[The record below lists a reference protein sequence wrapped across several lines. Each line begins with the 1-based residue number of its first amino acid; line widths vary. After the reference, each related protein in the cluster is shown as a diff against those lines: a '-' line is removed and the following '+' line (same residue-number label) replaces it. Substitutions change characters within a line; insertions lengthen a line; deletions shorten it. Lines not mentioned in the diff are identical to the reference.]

1 VGIALLA
8 VGLLSATVARAQVN
22 QLANP
27 GSKPTGP
34 HWATKPVRMPLMG
47 PQPDETLRREVAS
60 SSGFTL
66 IELLVV
72 IAIIA
77 ILAAMLLPAL
87 AKAKVK
93 AQAAKCLSNNRQIG
107 LAMIMYA
114 ADNND
119 YLPPLSTGAFPP
131 AATDLWY
138 FQLLSN
144 GKYITSD
151 TVSNNVWRCPAVQ
164 DADLISGLFYGI
176 KLEGYGPM
184 EGDPG
189 DLSANAAGIL
199 RFSVVGGQPMG
210 SRKLGSL
217 TRPSQ
222 LWLFGDVGL
231 PKSIA
236 DQQLNRFPTSGYAT
250 EFTTRQPVP
259 GLGPNQGWVTAPPP
273 NKQAACRHAQRA
285 TFVSCDGHS
294 ESAKWADLATD
305 VHDVFAVYSY

>member
-1 VGIALLA
+1 MSLALM
-8 VGLLSATVARAQVN
+8 R
-22 QLANP
+22 
-27 GSKPTGP
+27 
-34 HWATKPVRMPLMG
+34 
-47 PQPDETLRREVAS
+47 PQPNEAPRREVPFL
-60 SSGFTL
+60 SGFTL

-87 AKAKVK
+87 AKAKAK
-93 AQAAKCLSNNRQIG
+93 AQAIKCLSNNRQIG
-107 LAMIMYA
+107 LAMILYA
-114 ADNND
+114 GDSND
-119 YLPPLSTGAFPP
+119 YPPPLATGAFPP
-131 AATDLWY
+131 NPATDLWY

-151 TVSNNVWRCPAVQ
+151 TVSNNVWRCPVVQ
-164 DADLISGLFYGI
+164 EADLIGGLFYGI

-184 EGDPG
+184 EGNPG
-189 DLSANAAGIL
+189 NFAGNAAGIL
-199 RFSVVGGQPMG
+199 RFAVVGGQVMG

-236 DQQLNRFPTSGYAT
+236 DQQNNRFPNSGYST

-259 GLGPNQGWVTAPPP
+259 GLGPAQGWVTAPPP
-273 NKQAACRHAQRA
+273 VKQAACRHAQRA
-285 TFVSCDGHS
+285 TFVLCDGHS
-294 ESAKWADLATD
+294 ESSKWADLVTD
-305 VHDVFAVYSY
+305 VHDVFAIYSY

>member
-1 VGIALLA
+1 M
-8 VGLLSATVARAQVN
+8 R
-22 QLANP
+22 
-27 GSKPTGP
+27 
-34 HWATKPVRMPLMG
+34 
-47 PQPDETLRREVAS
+47 PQQNETRRREAPS
-60 SSGFTL
+60 WSGFTL

-87 AKAKVK
+87 ARAKVK
-93 AQAAKCLSNNRQIG
+93 AQAIKCLSNNRQIG
-107 LAMIMYA
+107 LAMVMYA
-114 ADNND
+114 GDNND

-131 AATDLWY
+131 AAADTWY
-138 FQLLSN
+138 FQILSN

-151 TVSNNVWRCPAVQ
+151 TVSNNVWRCPAVLE
-164 DADLISGLFYGI
+164 ADLIGGLFYGI

-184 EGDPG
+184 EGNPG
-189 DLSANAAGIL
+189 NFAGNAAGIL
-199 RFSVVGGQPMG
+199 RFGFVGGQVMG

-236 DQQLNRFPTSGYAT
+236 DQDSNRFPTSGYST

-259 GLGPNQGWVTAPPP
+259 GLGPTQGWVTAPPP
-273 NKQAACRHAQRA
+273 NKQAACRHNRRA
-285 TFVSCDGHS
+285 VFVLCDGHS
-294 ESAKWADLATD
+294 ESWKWEDLVTD
-305 VHDVFAVYSY
+305 KSDVFAINSY

>member
-1 VGIALLA
+1 M
-8 VGLLSATVARAQVN
+8 R
-22 QLANP
+22 
-27 GSKPTGP
+27 
-34 HWATKPVRMPLMG
+34 
-47 PQPDETLRREVAS
+47 PQPNETPWREIPFVF
-60 SSGFTL
+60 GFTL

-87 AKAKVK
+87 GRAKLK
-93 AQAAKCLSNNRQIG
+93 AQATKCLSNNRQIG

-119 YLPPLSTGAFPP
+119 YLPPLNTDAFPP
-131 AATDLWY
+131 AAGGAWY
-138 FQLLSN
+138 FELLSSN
-144 GKYITSD
+144 KYITSD
-151 TVSNNVWRCPAVQ
+151 TISNNVWRCPAVR

-189 DLSANAAGIL
+189 GIAGNASGIL
-199 RFSVVGGQPMG
+199 RFGVVGGQIMG

-231 PKSIA
+231 PKSTA
-236 DQQLNRFPTSGYAT
+236 DQEINRFPASGYST
-250 EFTTRQPVP
+250 EFSTRQPVP
-259 GLGPNQGWVTAPPP
+259 GLLPNQGWVTAPPP

-285 TFVSCDGHS
+285 TFVLCDGHS
-294 ESAKWADLATD
+294 ESWRWADLVTD
-305 VHDVFAVYSY
+305 VNDVFAINSY